1 MVIDLQKVPDEF
13 TDPRVKSYRQAY
25 VKGEVPSTEATR
37 LYKDHIF
44 SIFEKK
50 PDSFVSDQ
58 SSSMQYGKSQEQSQY
73 RRSFIELREKKE
85 ALLRS
90 S

>member
-1 MVIDLQKVPDEF
+1 VPDDLA
-13 TDPRVKSYRQAY
+13 DPRIKSYRQAY
-25 VKGEVPSTEATR
+25 VKPEVPSTDQTR

-58 SSSMQYGKSQEQSQY
+58 SSSMMHHGRSQEQSQY
-73 RRSFIELREKKE
+73 MRSFMELREKKE